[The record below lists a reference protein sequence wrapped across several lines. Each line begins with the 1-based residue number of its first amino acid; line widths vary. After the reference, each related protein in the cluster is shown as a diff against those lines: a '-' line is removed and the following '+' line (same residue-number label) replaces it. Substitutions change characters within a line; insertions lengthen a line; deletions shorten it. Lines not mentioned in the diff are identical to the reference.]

1 MKKRNK
7 LTRDDL
13 AFIIGIISLII
24 IFRIVSLYPSL
35 IGR

>member
-1 MKKRNK
+1 MKKRK

-13 AFIIGIISLII
+13 AFIIGLISLMII
-24 IFRIVSLYPSL
+24 LRMVSLYPSL